1 MTDIIHLLPDN
12 VANQIAAGEVIQR
25 PASAVK
31 ELLENSVDSGA
42 TQIQLIVKD
51 SGKTL
56 IQVVD
61 NGKGMSFTDAR
72 VCFERHATS
81 KISCAD
87 DLFKLTT
94 KGFRGEAL
102 ASIAAIAHVE
112 LKTKQAENNIGT
124 QIIVEGSQVKEHTP
138 IATQDGTSFAV
149 KNLFYN
155 VPARRN
161 FLKSDAVELSHIEE
175 EFYRVALIHTNVAF
189 SFYHNGNLVMQ
200 LTPSNFK
207 LRIVNIFGNHLKEKL
222 YPIEQE
228 TSSISITGF
237 IAKPENARKR
247 KNDQYIFVNNR
258 FISHFYLKHAIEN
271 AYKEIIP
278 EGYKPAFFIQIITD
292 PATIDV
298 NISPT
303 KVDIKFQDEKLIYGI
318 LHATVKKSIG
328 ALSLTPQID
337 FDYEPGM
344 DVSQIKDQSSI
355 KSPSLKLNPD
365 YNPFRE
371 HPSTTESFSR
381 PSKPISSDNFDSWNQ
396 FLSNIKT
403 EDSDLSITELQN
415 PPLFFEEKSENP
427 NSYLDQDN
435 VPSFNFTDRYIVFH
449 FDKQIAIVDIIAG
462 RERILYEEY
471 LEALHNNPISI
482 QQNLF
487 PDMITLSASQI
498 EMLLEIKEELY
509 LLGYDIEQIDR
520 STFAI
525 NGTPSDEDLGDIQ
538 HIIVEMIDNYKS
550 NQFLHRNEKNK
561 NIALSLAKQKRTK
574 YKTFQSDLE
583 RLTFIRQLYNT
594 LVPNTTPS
602 GKKIVHYINNE
613 QLFQFFNC

>member
-12 VANQIAAGEVIQR
+12 VANQIAAGEVVQR

-31 ELLENSVDSGA
+31 ELLENSVDAGA
-42 TQIQLIVKD
+42 TQIQLIIKD

-112 LKTKQAENNIGT
+112 LKTKQADNSIGT
-124 QIIVEGSQVKEHTP
+124 QIIVEGSQIKEHSP
-138 IATQDGTSFAV
+138 IATQDGTSIAV

-161 FLKSDAVELSHIEE
+161 FLKSDAVEFSHIEE
-175 EFYRVALIHTNVAF
+175 EFYRVALIHTNIAF
-189 SFYHNGNLVMQ
+189 SFYHNGNIVMQ
-200 LTPSNFK
+200 LLPSNFK
-207 LRIVNIFGNHLKEKL
+207 LRIVNIFGNHLKDKL

-228 TSSISITGF
+228 TGSIMISGF

-258 FISHFYLKHAIEN
+258 YISHFYLKHAIEN

-278 EGYKPAFFIQIITD
+278 EGYKPAFFIQIDTD

-303 KVDIKFQDEKLIYGI
+303 KVDIKFQDEKLMYGI
-318 LHATVKKSIG
+318 LHATVRKSLG
-328 ALSLTPQID
+328 SLSLTPQID

-344 DVSQIKDQSSI
+344 DVSQIKDQTTI
-355 KSPSLKLNPD
+355 KSPSLKLDPD
-365 YNPFRE
+365 YNPFRN
-371 HPSTTESFSR
+371 HPSSSD
-381 PSKPISSDNFDSWNQ
+381 ISSHSSKIKSSEDFDSWNQ
-396 FLSNIKT
+396 FLSNIKLDDL
-403 EDSDLSITELQN
+403 DSQNQESQN
-415 PPLFFEEKSENP
+415 PTMFFDEKSENN
-427 NSYLDQDN
+427 NSFLDQDHI
-435 VPSFNFTDRYIVFH
+435 PCFNFTDRYIVFN
-449 FDKQIAIVDIIAG
+449 FDKQIAIIDLIAG
-462 RERILYEEY
+462 RERILYEEF
-471 LEALHNNPISI
+471 LEALTNNPISI

-487 PDMITLSASQI
+487 PDVITLTPSQI
-498 EMLLEIKEELY
+498 EIFSEIKEELF
-509 LLGYDIEQIDR
+509 LLGYDVEQIDR
-520 STFAI
+520 STFAV
-525 NGTPSDEDLGDIQ
+525 NGTPSDKDPDDMQ
-538 HIIVEMIDNYKS
+538 QTIIEMIENYKS
-550 NQFLHRNEKNK
+550 SQLLHRNEKKK
-561 NIALSLAKQKRTK
+561 NIALSLAKQKRSK

-583 RLTFIRQLYNT
+583 RIAFIRQLYNT
-594 LVPNTTPS
+594 LVPNITPS

-613 QLFQFFNC
+613 QLVQFFNC

>member
-12 VANQIAAGEVIQR
+12 VANQIAAGEVVQR

-31 ELLENSVDSGA
+31 ELLENAVDAGA

-72 VCFERHATS
+72 ICFERHATS

-87 DLFKLTT
+87 DLFRLTT

-112 LKTKQAENNIGT
+112 LKTKQPENSIGT
-124 QIIVEGSQVKEHTP
+124 QIIAEGSQIKEHTH
-138 IATQDGTSFAV
+138 IATQDGTSVAV

-175 EFYRVALIHTNVAF
+175 EFYRVALIHTNVGF
-189 SFYHNGNLVMQ
+189 SFYHNGNLIMQ
-200 LTPSNFK
+200 LASSNFK
-207 LRIVNIFGNHLKEKL
+207 QRIVNIFGNHLKEKL
-222 YPIEQE
+222 YPIEE
-228 TSSISITGF
+228 DTGNIKISGF

-247 KNDQYIFVNNR
+247 RNDQYLFVNNR
-258 FISHFYLKHAIEN
+258 FISHFSLKYAIEN

-278 EGYKPAFFIQIITD
+278 EGYKPAFFIQLTID
-292 PATIDV
+292 PATIDI

-303 KVDIKFQDEKLIYGI
+303 KVDVKFQDDKLIYGI
-318 LHATVKKSIG
+318 LHATVRKSLG
-328 ALSLTPQID
+328 SLSLTPQID

-355 KSPSLKLNPD
+355 KSPDLTLNPD
-365 YNPFRE
+365 YNPFRNN
-371 HPSTTESFSR
+371 PTSSGSY
-381 PSKPISSDNFDSWNQ
+381 SQPIKSATPQDFDSWNQ
-396 FLSNIKT
+396 FLTNIKNENIEPDSSDT
-403 EDSDLSITELQN
+403 ETPTL
-415 PPLFFEEKSENP
+415 LFDEKNENTI
-427 NSYLDQDN
+427 SFLDQDSI
-435 VPSFNFTDRYIVFH
+435 PSFNFTDRYIVFH
-449 FDKQIAIVDIIAG
+449 FDKQIAIIDIIAG
-462 RERILYEEY
+462 RERILYEQY
-471 LEALHNNPISI
+471 LEALQNNPISI

-487 PDMITLSASQI
+487 PDTITLSASQI
-498 EMLLEIKEELY
+498 DILGEIKEELHQ
-509 LLGYDIEQIDR
+509 LGYDIEQMDR
-520 STFAI
+520 NTFAI
-525 NGTPSDEDLGDIQ
+525 NGTPSDEDFGDIQ
-538 HIIVEMIDNYKS
+538 QIIAEMIENYKS
-550 NQFLHRNEKNK
+550 SQFLHRNDKNK
-561 NIALSLAKQKRTK
+561 NIALSLAKQKRSK
-574 YKTFQSDLE
+574 YKVFQSDLE

-613 QLFQFFNC
+613 QLLQIFNC

>member
-1 MTDIIHLLPDN
+1 MSDIIHLLPDN
-12 VANQIAAGEVIQR
+12 VANQIAAGEVVQR

-31 ELLENSVDSGA
+31 ELLENAVDAGA

-72 VCFERHATS
+72 ICFERHATS

-112 LKTKQAENNIGT
+112 LKTKQAEQPTGT
-124 QIIVEGSQVKEHTP
+124 QVIIEGSQIKEHTP
-138 IATQDGTSFAV
+138 IATQDGTSISI

-161 FLKSDAVELSHIEE
+161 FLKSDAIELSHIEE
-175 EFYRVALIHTNVAF
+175 EFCRVALIHTHVGF
-189 SFYHNGNLVMQ
+189 SFYHNGNLIMQ
-200 LTPSNFK
+200 LAPSNFK

-228 TSSISITGF
+228 TGTIKISGF

-247 KNDQYIFVNNR
+247 KNDQYLFVNNR
-258 FISHFYLKHAIEN
+258 FISHFYIRHAIES

-278 EGYKPAFFIQIITD
+278 EGYKPAFFIQLELD

-318 LHATVKKSIG
+318 LHATVRKSLG
-328 ALSLTPQID
+328 SLSLTPQID

-344 DVSQIKDQSSI
+344 DVSQIKDQSTI
-355 KSPSLKLNPD
+355 KPPTLTLNPD
-365 YNPFRE
+365 YNPFSSK
-371 HPSTTESFSR
+371 STSSGGYT
-381 PSKPISSDNFDSWNQ
+381 PPQQNKPQQDFDSWNQ
-396 FLSNIKT
+396 FLSNIKN
-403 EDSDLSITELQN
+403 DSEEVQHTIKQDT
-415 PPLFFEEKSENP
+415 FTFEEKKEDPMSFLENESLP
-427 NSYLDQDN
+427 C
-435 VPSFNFTDRYIVFH
+435 FNFTERYLVCHFETQVAIIDIV
-449 FDKQIAIVDIIAG
+449 AA
-462 RERILYEEY
+462 RERILYEQY
-471 LEALHNNPISI
+471 LEALQSKPIAI

-487 PDMITLSASQI
+487 PDTITLSASQVEI
-498 EMLLEIKEELY
+498 INEIKEELHQ
-509 LLGYDIEQIDR
+509 LGYDLEQMDR
-520 STFAI
+520 SSFAI
-525 NGTPSDEDLGDIQ
+525 NGTPSEEDLGNLQ
-538 HIIVEMIDNYKS
+538 QIITEMIENYKT
-550 NQFLHRNEKNK
+550 NQFLHKSEKHK
-561 NIALSLAKQKRTK
+561 NIALSLAKQKRNK
-574 YKTFQSDLE
+574 YKVFQSELE
-583 RLTFIRQLYNT
+583 RITFLRQLYDT
-594 LVPNTTPS
+594 LVPSTSPS
-602 GKKIVHYINNE
+602 GKKIVHYINAE
-613 QLFQFFNC
+613 HLTQIFG